1 MARMGYLATVF
12 YLFKSFLRG
21 VGVTVINEVIIKI
34 ESTIEN
40 LDSAG
45 LPEGDVERNTVC
57 ADGFLRFSDG
67 DATLTYTEENEGGR
81 AESEI
86 TCRDGGVSVIRKGA
100 IESELYFKEGE
111 SHSSIYSVPP
121 YKFDATVT
129 AKRVRVDVNADGGKI
144 DLLYSMKIGG
154 AEKSTRMKIWISK
167 ASSQT

>member
-1 MARMGYLATVF
+1 M
-12 YLFKSFLRG
+12 
-21 VGVTVINEVIIKI
+21 TVINEVKIKI

-45 LPEGDVERNTVC
+45 LPEGDIERNAVEVC
-57 ADGFLRFSDG
+57 GFLRFSEG
-67 DATLTYTEENEGGR
+67 EVTLTYAEENEGGR

-86 TCRDGGVSVIRKGA
+86 VCKEGCVSVYRKGA

-129 AKRVRVDVNADGGKI
+129 ARRVRVDVNADGGKI
-144 DLLYSMKIGG
+144 DLLYNMKIGG

-167 ASSQT
+167 ASSQI

>member
-1 MARMGYLATVF
+1 M
-12 YLFKSFLRG
+12 
-21 VGVTVINEVIIKI
+21 TVINEVKIKI

-45 LPEGDVERNTVC
+45 LPEGDVERN
-57 ADGFLRFSDG
+57 ASEAEGFLRFSDG
-67 DATLTYTEENEGGR
+67 KATLTYVEENEGGR

-86 TCRDGGVSVIRKGA
+86 TCIDGGVTVCRRGA

-129 AKRVRVDVNADGGKI
+129 TRRVRIDLTAEGGKI
-144 DLLYSMKIGG
+144 DLLYNMRIGG

-167 ASSQT
+167 ASKQA

>member
-1 MARMGYLATVF
+1 MT
-12 YLFKSFLRG
+12 KIS
-21 VGVTVINEVIIKI
+21 EVKIKI

-40 LDSAG
+40 LSAAG
-45 LPEGDVERNTVC
+45 LPEGDAERTSSIC
-57 ADGFLRFSDG
+57 DGFYRFSDG
-67 DATLTYTEENEGGR
+67 EISLTYAEENEGGR

-86 TCRDGGVSVIRKGA
+86 IFKDGGVTVYRKGA

-129 AKRVRVDVNADGGKI
+129 ARRVRVNLDAEGGTI
-144 DLLYSMKIGG
+144 DLLYNMKIGG

-167 ASSQT
+167 ASRQA